1 MARSNVLVLRNRRPP
16 LSIAEHPRHALRFR
30 GRSFLALVLAPE
42 APLADWMAELDSW
55 NAKSPGFFLA
65 RPVILDLSAITIEKD
80 ALASLVADLFERD
93 IRIMGVEGVDAS
105 KLGLGLPPALT
116 GGRPAGVVA
125 TIDAGRKPASAV
137 PHKEASDLDEAKDLA
152 EAKNLDDAKN
162 LADTKSPAGPAE
174 PAADA
179 APRAIASGEPT
190 SLLLDAPVRSGQS
203 ILFPN
208 GDVTVVGSVA
218 SGAEIVA
225 GGSIHIYGALRGRAI
240 AGATGNANARIFCG
254 KFEAELLAIDGLYKT
269 ADSIET
275 TLRGQPVQAWIER
288 DAIRIA
294 PVANNNH

>member
-1 MARSNVLVLRNRRPP
+1 MKPRTWPKPRTSAWPGGAR
-16 LSIAEHPRHALRFR
+16 
-30 GRSFLALVLAPE
+30 G
-42 APLADWMAELDSW
+42 
-55 NAKSPGFFLA
+55 
-65 RPVILDLSAITIEKD
+65 
-80 ALASLVADLFERD
+80 
-93 IRIMGVEGVDAS
+93 
-105 KLGLGLPPALT
+105 
-116 GGRPAGVVA
+116 
-125 TIDAGRKPASAV
+125 
-137 PHKEASDLDEAKDLA
+137 
-152 EAKNLDDAKN
+152 
-162 LADTKSPAGPAE
+162 
-174 PAADA
+174 DA

>member
-1 MARSNVLVLRNRRPP
+1 
-16 LSIAEHPRHALRFR
+16 
-30 GRSFLALVLAPE
+30 
-42 APLADWMAELDSW
+42 MAELDSW

-93 IRIMGVEGVDAS
+93 IRIMGVEGVDTS

-152 EAKNLDDAKN
+152 EARPGRSK

-240 AGATGNANARIFCG
+240 AGATGNANARIFCR

-269 ADSIET
+269 ADGIET

-294 PVANNNH
+294 WQQQH